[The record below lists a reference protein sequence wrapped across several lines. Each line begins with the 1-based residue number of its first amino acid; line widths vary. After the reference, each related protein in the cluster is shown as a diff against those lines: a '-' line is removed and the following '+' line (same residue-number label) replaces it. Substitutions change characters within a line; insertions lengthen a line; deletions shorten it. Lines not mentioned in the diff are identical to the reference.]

1 MFVQK
6 SQNFDKKMQMFVR
19 KLHNFDK
26 NKKPK
31 MDKNTPKPKRSPN
44 RQNRIFQSKNRY
56 LTTQKHNLTD
66 ESIQYAVNNINI
78 VKLFTVVAIHMQ
90 KKHKKNNNTIII
102 YNNIKLYKTIATTNP
117 TILTT
122 DTQTHNKKTEEI

>member
-1 MFVQK
+1 
-6 SQNFDKKMQMFVR
+6 MFVR

-26 NKKPK
+26 NKNTK

-56 LTTQKHNLTD
+56 PTTQKHNLTD

-78 VKLFTVVAIHMQ
+78 VKLFTVVAIHM
-90 KKHKKNNNTIII
+90 
-102 YNNIKLYKTIATTNP
+102 
-117 TILTT
+117 
-122 DTQTHNKKTEEI
+122 